1 MSDPRSPLDAATLN
15 TLFADART
23 HNVWLD
29 RPVEDALLQ
38 RLYELARMGPT
49 SMNTQPLRLV
59 FVKSPEAK
67 QRLLPALAAG
77 NVDKTMSAPVT
88 AIVAYDSRFHEQM
101 HKLFP
106 ARDVKPMF
114 QAMPEENVRKMA
126 HMNSSLQG
134 GYLIV
139 AARGLGL
146 DCGPMAGFD
155 NAKVDETFFP
165 DGQWKSNFLLNLG
178 YGDAARL
185 HPRGPRLDFAEAC
198 RIE

>member
-1 MSDPRSPLDAATLN
+1 MSDPRLPLDTATLN

-67 QRLLPALAAG
+67 QRLKPALSAG

-178 YGDAARL
+178 YGDSTKL

>member
-1 MSDPRSPLDAATLN
+1 MSDPRSPLDTATLN

-67 QRLLPALAAG
+67 QRLKPALSAG

-114 QAMPEENVRKMA
+114 QAMPEENVRRMA

-178 YGDAARL
+178 YGDATKL